1 MLSALP
7 LDHGPLCFP
16 GLWCLYRHD
25 RPRSC
30 AVIVVYIDK
39 QDETALCTVY
49 LALAGVKNGLT
60 LSYKAVLVVVL
71 RKCCVI
77 TF

>member
-7 LDHGPLCFP
+7 LDHGPLRFP
-16 GLWCLYRHD
+16 GLRCLYRHY
-25 RPRSC
+25 RSRTC
-30 AVIVVYIDK
+30 AAIVVYIDK
-39 QDETALCTVY
+39 QDETALCSVY
-49 LALAGVKNGLT
+49 LALAGGKNSLT
-60 LSYKAVLVVVL
+60 LSYKAVLVVAL